1 MTDTMQDNVQTDG
14 IWFASYREGVPH
26 DIGDELART
35 PSLNH
40 MLETWAR
47 TYATREAFVSIG
59 TPMTYAET
67 HARARAFAGFLQARG
82 IAKGDRV
89 AIMMPNSLQ
98 YPIAVFGTLLAG
110 GTVVNVNPLYTAREL
125 NHQLRDS
132 GAKLLVVFENF
143 ARTAEQGLAG
153 TAVETV
159 VLTGIG
165 DLLGGLK
172 GPALNFVLRHVQ
184 KAVPKHGL
192 RARRFRAALAE
203 GRRAGLRPV
212 ELGHEDI
219 AFLQY
224 TGGTTGVAKGAMLT
238 HRNIIANVLQAFAW
252 NGDQFHGE
260 GVNNLTLLPL
270 YHIFSL
276 TVNLFMFMALG
287 GRNVLI
293 ANPRDTKRVMG
304 IIRNEKFEGMAGIN
318 TLFNSFLD
326 NEDFRRLDFSKL
338 RLVIA
343 GGAATQ
349 AEVAKRW
356 QEVTG
361 RPISEGY
368 GLTECSPIVCTNPI
382 DLDHPERMSFN
393 GTVGLPLPSTEVRL
407 RRTDGAWAGIGEAG
421 EVCVR
426 GPQVMRGYWQRPD
439 ETARV
444 LDAEGWLATGDIGV
458 MDERGFLRLVDRA
471 KDMILVSGFNVYPS
485 EIEEVV
491 MMHPDVLEVAAFGV
505 PDAASGERVK
515 IVVVPRSDTLTEAEL
530 LAHCRRNLTGYKMPK
545 IVEFRHEEL
554 PKTPVGKILR
564 RELRAQH
571 DA

>member
-1 MTDTMQDNVQTDG
+1 MQIMEERVETDG
-14 IWFASYREGVPH
+14 LWFASYKEGVPH
-26 DIGDELART
+26 DITDELEQT

-40 MLETWAR
+40 MFETY
-47 TYATREAFVSIG
+47 TKQYAQREAFVSIG
-59 TPMTYAET
+59 TAMTYAKTAE
-67 HARARAFAGFLQARG
+67 RAREFAGFLQARG
-82 IAKGDRV
+82 LGRGDRV

-110 GTVVNVNPLYTAREL
+110 ATVVNVNPLYTAREL

-132 GAKLLVVFENF
+132 GAKLLLVFENF
-143 ARTAEQGLAG
+143 ARTAEEGLAG
-153 TAVETV
+153 TAVKTV

-165 DLLGGLK
+165 DLLGGIK

-184 KAVPKHGL
+184 KAVPRHGL
-192 RARRFRAALAE
+192 RGIRFRAALAE
-203 GRRAGLRPV
+203 GKRAGLRQV
-212 ELGHEDI
+212 AVGHEDI

-238 HRNIIANVLQAFAW
+238 HRNIIANVLQAYAW
-252 NGDQFHGE
+252 NGNQFDEE

-276 TVNLFMFMALG
+276 TVNLFMFLALG

-293 ANPRDTKRVMG
+293 ANPRDTKRVMS
-304 IIRNEKFEGMAGIN
+304 IIKNEKFEGMAGIN
-318 TLFNSFLD
+318 TLFNSFLEND
-326 NEDFRRLDFSKL
+326 DFRKLDFSKL

-356 QEVTG
+356 QTVTG

-368 GLTECSPIVCTNPI
+368 GLTECSPVVCTNPI
-382 DLDHPERMSFN
+382 DLDHPEKMKFT

-407 RRTDGAWAGIGEAG
+407 RRPEGGWAGIGEEG

-426 GPQVMRGYWQRPD
+426 GPQVMRGYWQRPE
-439 ETARV
+439 ETAKV
-444 LDAEGWLATGDIGV
+444 LDADGWLATGDIGV
-458 MDERGFLRLVDRA
+458 MDENGFLRLVDRV
-471 KDMILVSGFNVYPS
+471 KDMILVSGFNVYPA

-505 PDAASGERVK
+505 PDASSGERVK
-515 IVVVPRSDTLTEAEL
+515 IVVVPKSDSLTEADL
-530 LAHCRRNLTGYKMPK
+530 LAHCRHNLTGYKMPK
-545 IVEFRHEEL
+545 IVEFRQEEL

-564 RELRAQH
+564 RELRAQQN
-571 DA
+571 A